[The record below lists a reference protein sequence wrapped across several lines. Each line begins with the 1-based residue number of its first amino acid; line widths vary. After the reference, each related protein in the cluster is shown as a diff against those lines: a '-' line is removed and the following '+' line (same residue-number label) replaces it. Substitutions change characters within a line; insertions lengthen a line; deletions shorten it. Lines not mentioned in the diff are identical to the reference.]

1 MENKF
6 LGKKKRRSFA
16 SNSLSKKDTNLS
28 VFLLT
33 KLIQSAPHYLSGSE
47 LANLLNMSRVGIW
60 SRINKLRK
68 NGIQVDA
75 TQNLGYRFAGEPNF
89 VEENMINA
97 WLEYYNAPACN
108 VYVRDEVPSTNSE
121 VEKILPDLNSKK
133 PLIFIAN
140 HQTNGKG
147 RFKNQWES
155 PKGGNLYMS
164 IGFKPDVDVLK
175 LRYFTLLQGIE
186 ITRLLQREL
195 NREEIKVKWPNDIFM
210 NGKKIGG
217 MLTEASVDC
226 ETINSLIFGFGLNL
240 NKTPKNTTS
249 HFKISSVKEELNS
262 TILVNEITAKIIK
275 LSIATYKKCM
285 SNKSDKVLLSEW
297 GKYDF
302 LHKKS
307 VSLLVG
313 KKKVHG
319 VAYGIDE
326 SGGLKLKLRN
336 GRFKVFHAGEVSVK
350 K

>member
-6 LGKKKRRSFA
+6 LGKKARRTFS
-16 SNSLSKKDTNLS
+16 SGSHIQKNTNVS

-68 NGIQVDA
+68 KGIQVDA
-75 TQNLGYRFAGEPNF
+75 TQNLGYRLAGEPSF

-97 WLEYYNAPACN
+97 WLEYYDAPACN
-108 VYVRDEVPSTNSE
+108 VYVRDEVASTNSE
-121 VEKILPDLNSKK
+121 VEKILPDRNSKK

-147 RFKNQWES
+147 RFNNQWES

-186 ITRLLQREL
+186 ITRLLQKEFKS
-195 NREEIKVKWPNDIFM
+195 EEIKVKWPNDIFM
-210 NGKKIGG
+210 NGKKIAG
-217 MLTEASVDC
+217 MLTEASIDS

-240 NKTPKNTTS
+240 NKSPKNITS
-249 HFKISSVKEELNS
+249 HFPISSVKEELNS
-262 TILVNEITAKIIK
+262 TILLNEITAKIIK
-275 LSIATYKKCM
+275 MSIATYKKCM
-285 SNKSDKVLLSEW
+285 SNKPGRALLSEW
-297 GKYDF
+297 GNYDF

-307 VSLLVG
+307 VSLLSG
-313 KKKVHG
+313 KREVNG